1 MKLSQKASQLVQRFL
16 HVRRSQKLIAK
27 LSAHRRSLEER
38 IGQVKSRRTSGRLID
53 HKERKDF
60 ERRDC
65 FKRKWHLKLI
75 SYSLKELY
83 EQIENRDICL
93 LGTESRRNIQIKFEE
108 ICYIRRNT
116 KVELI
121 DDLKKE
127 HWLRFSLQFL
137 KMEAR
142 SNNNSLWVFGY
153 GSLCWYP
160 GFKYKRSAVGHIK
173 GFSRRFWQGNIT
185 HRGTAEK
192 VSGPVGVVYGRAF
205 QVQDS
210 AALPY
215 LESRE
220 CTLGGYVSTITTF
233 HTREGNRS
241 IPVITYIATNK
252 NEHWLGEAPLHII
265 AKQIS
270 ECSGPNG
277 HNVEY
282 LLRFVLA
289 RLCCPLHCVPC
300 VTNRLA
306 EFMHR
311 YLPEAHDEHLYK
323 LEVLVR
329 SRIKEMN
336 MCLDTLMGDRD
347 FSIDL
352 DDIDGKDE
360 DHDVVT
366 SNATKNLRKNSF
378 QFTLQ
383 VPDKTM
389 RCLKIYLCKYV
400 RFEINVHI
408 E

>member
-1 MKLSQKASQLVQRFL
+1 
-16 HVRRSQKLIAK
+16 
-27 LSAHRRSLEER
+27 
-38 IGQVKSRRTSGRLID
+38 
-53 HKERKDF
+53 
-60 ERRDC
+60 
-65 FKRKWHLKLI
+65 
-75 SYSLKELY
+75 
-83 EQIENRDICL
+83 
-93 LGTESRRNIQIKFEE
+93 
-108 ICYIRRNT
+108 
-116 KVELI
+116 
-121 DDLKKE
+121 
-127 HWLRFSLQFL
+127 
-137 KMEAR
+137 MEAR

-192 VSGPVGVVYGRAF
+192 PGRVATLVEEKEGVVYGRAF

-282 LLRFVLA
+282 LL
-289 RLCCPLHCVPC
+289 
-300 VTNRLA
+300 RLA

-389 RCLKIYLCKYV
+389 RCLKM
-400 RFEINVHI
+400 
-408 E
+408 